1 MPCRNIWR
9 ESFAARKRKDNLTQ
23 PSTDYNW
30 KQEKHT
36 VPEILLFIC
45 VQCNDKA
52 ADKHTPGL
60 DKLNAGMDHM
70 KCKSIQ
76 YLVAQNVDRRSLRP
90 FQYRLW
96 LILALNSD

>member
-36 VPEILLFIC
+36 VPEIHLFIC
-45 VQCNDKA
+45 VQCNYKA
-52 ADKHTPGL
+52 VDKHTPGL
-60 DKLNAGMDHM
+60 DKLNAGMDHEM
-70 KCKSIQ
+70 QIDKI
-76 YLVAQNVDRRSLRP
+76 LHTNVDRRSFDACSIQVARFTVYCL
-90 FQYRLW
+90 FW
-96 LILALNSD
+96 L